1 MSSSKKR
8 TRNSNCLQILNL
20 DENVRFVGIVKYN
33 KLVSFAKRKDWYEIT
48 NEISG
53 VVHHQASK
61 EILQCEMGE
70 DDDLGITNWMITSK
84 EFVKMMTIFLE
95 NGMLIISSEPN
106 ADHDSIINKIKTLN
120 IKF

>member
-95 NGMLIISSEPN
+95 DSMLIISSEPN

>member
-61 EILQCEMGE
+61 EILQCEMSE

>member
-1 MSSSKKR
+1 M
-8 TRNSNCLQILNL
+8 QILNL

-61 EILQCEMGE
+61 EILQCEMSE

>member
-8 TRNSNCLQILNL
+8 TRNSSCLQILNL
-20 DENVRFVGIVKYN
+20 DENVRFVGIVKCN

-48 NEISG
+48 NEISSA
-53 VVHHQASK
+53 VHHQASK
-61 EILQCEMGE
+61 EILQCEMSE

-84 EFVKMMTIFLE
+84 EFVKMLTIFLE
-95 NGMLIISSEPN
+95 DSMLIISSEPN